1 MDAQSNGKDH
11 SDYTSARVNS
21 AHVMSSWYV
30 CTVNSFANCY
40 DKTQRRM
47 ILASATLKEG
57 GGRAYSNRSRLNQL
71 KAKVHEAGNGS
82 LIYKREMVR
91 ESAQSRV
98 LNETCRRTMPQRCV
112 NDVVP

>member
-1 MDAQSNGKDH
+1 MRALREREVALSL
-11 SDYTSARVNS
+11 
-21 AHVMSSWYV
+21 
-30 CTVNSFANCY
+30 CY

-71 KAKVHEAGNGS
+71 KAKVHEVGNGS

>member
-1 MDAQSNGKDH
+1 MRALREREVALSL
-11 SDYTSARVNS
+11 
-21 AHVMSSWYV
+21 
-30 CTVNSFANCY
+30 CY

-82 LIYKREMVR
+82 LIYKREMVC

-98 LNETCRRTMPQRCV
+98 LNETCRRTMLHRDRSGVWMMSCLEAHSEAETGEAAM
-112 NDVVP
+112 

>member
-1 MDAQSNGKDH
+1 MRALREREVALSL
-11 SDYTSARVNS
+11 
-21 AHVMSSWYV
+21 
-30 CTVNSFANCY
+30 CY

-71 KAKVHEAGNGS
+71 KAKVHEAENGS
-82 LIYKREMVR
+82 LIYRRETVR
-91 ESAQSRV
+91 ESSHSRI
-98 LNETCRRTMPQRCV
+98 LNETCRWTMPQWCV